1 MRKVLIWMPKVWVTK
16 ATRVGRRRIKA
27 AMVKGV
33 QGERKHQ
40 LLLSVILYMKCVLNQ
55 T

>member
-1 MRKVLIWMPKVWVTK
+1 MKIEFSSSDRVEEMRKVLIWMPKVWVTR

-33 QGERKHQ
+33 QGE
-40 LLLSVILYMKCVLNQ
+40 N
-55 T
+55 